1 MLLKY
6 YVTYKQSEE
15 EEGKLQGVMSL
26 VMRVAPDKIN
36 RDYLEGKGKA
46 NPVPEEL
53 QLQMGRSEVNM
64 TYESEDESEDNYA
77 LYTEQPKI
85 GIRDSGRFYPPSVTA
100 HQSSH
105 NINNT
110 NGGGRPS
117 QEVIRARVVA
127 AVKDRSRCKRRY
139 TKQHVNATVIALT
152 HSYLLIFKSRFL
164 SILLQVA
171 MYRGIGLF
179 ALKTD
184 KILESEVW
192 CTHA

>member
-1 MLLKY
+1 
-6 YVTYKQSEE
+6 
-15 EEGKLQGVMSL
+15 MSL

-46 NPVPEEL
+46 SPVPEEF
-53 QLQMGRSEVNM
+53 QHQMGRSEVNM

-152 HSYLLIFKSRFL
+152 HSYLFIFKSRFL